1 MSTVL
6 NNFDTWKKFL
16 GNRVAA
22 AKNMGIG
29 EDEIAKL
36 AYEIGQFLEQ
46 KIDPENR
53 EERVLKELWDAGNDA
68 ERQTMA
74 SLMVKVAERNS

>member
-22 AKNMGIG
+22 AKNMGMG

>member
-1 MSTVL
+1 MSTVI
-6 NNFDTWKKFL
+6 NNFDTWKQFL

-29 EDEIAKL
+29 EDAIAKL
-36 AYEIGQFLEQ
+36 AYEIGEFLENR
-46 KIDPENR
+46 IDPENP
-53 EERVLKELWDAGNDA
+53 EERVLKELWDAGNES

-74 SLMVKVAERNS
+74 ALMVKVAERNS

>member
-53 EERVLKELWDAGNDA
+53 EERALKELWDAGNDA